1 MPSFTRVPAGPI
13 DFAPPNLEKGT
24 TTGGLKGC
32 VARLVPVGVLVAS
45 FANAHHSIGGEFDS
59 SRQVT
64 VEGVVKEYKLINPHT
79 YIVVAV
85 EGERGSEDWTL
96 TFGPATKLIR
106 GSAWNDTTLK
116 SGDRVTAIGRPARK
130 GLGLYLAALTKADG
144 TILIDEL
151 QE

>member
-1 MPSFTRVPAGPI
+1 MTAG
-13 DFAPPNLEKGT
+13 FRR
-24 TTGGLKGC
+24 C
-32 VARLVPVGVLVAS
+32 VARLVPLAAVLVAP
-45 FANAHHSIGGEFDS
+45 FGHAHHSIGGEFDS

-64 VEGVVKEYKLINPHT
+64 VDGVVREYKLINPHT

-85 EGERGSEDWTL
+85 QSERGSEDWTL

-106 GSAWNDTTLK
+106 GSGWNESTLK
-116 SGDRVTAIGRPARK
+116 SGDRVTATGRPARR

-151 QE
+151 EE

>member
-1 MPSFTRVPAGPI
+1 MGAEWRARIAGS
-13 DFAPPNLEKGT
+13 APL
-24 TTGGLKGC
+24 
-32 VARLVPVGVLVAS
+32 VALLVAS
-45 FANAHHSIGGEFDS
+45 VGSAHHSIGGEFDN

-85 EGERGSEDWTL
+85 AGERGSEDWTL

-106 GSAWNDTTLK
+106 GSGWNESTLK
-116 SGDRVTAIGRPARK
+116 VGDRVTATGRPARK
-130 GLGLYLAALTKADG
+130 GLGLYLAELTKADG
-144 TILIDEL
+144 TVLIDEL

>member
-1 MPSFTRVPAGPI
+1 MQGRCRWSRFSSP
-13 DFAPPNLEKGT
+13 L
-24 TTGGLKGC
+24 L
-32 VARLVPVGVLVAS
+32 AS
-45 FANAHHSIGGEFDS
+45 AHHSIGGEFDN

-85 EGERGSEDWTL
+85 AGERGSEDWTL

-106 GSAWNDTTLK
+106 GSGWNESTLK
-116 SGDRVTAIGRPARK
+116 AGDRVTATGRPARK
-130 GLGLYLAALTKADG
+130 GLGLYLAELTKADG
-144 TILIDEL
+144 TVLIDEL